1 MRVQHLRAS
10 PAASGPVQGNSGHV
24 FRFETLHPSPGSD
37 LTAADFKTCNLPTV
51 NMFTADELEKRRR
64 QRQKKVREEKR
75 RERRI
80 EMEENK
86 KQGKCK

>member
-1 MRVQHLRAS
+1 MMETQLLTVGRVIA
-10 PAASGPVQGNSGHV
+10 
-24 FRFETLHPSPGSD
+24 
-37 LTAADFKTCNLPTV
+37 
-51 NMFTADELEKRRR
+51 ADELEKRRR

-86 KQGKCK
+86 KQGKCKWSRNLVQSLRPLALPTRRLFSHSS